1 MSEKETPETIEE
13 QNQVEVSEETQEVK
27 AAEEMQ
33 TSEAE
38 THEEEAA
45 EETQE
50 RAEEAQAEEADIESA
65 AEVPAPKKGLMERRE
80 SFDQSSVP
88 NAHKGY
94 SGTPPIIMLLIV
106 SAFVVVSLI
115 FATAAVVN

>member
-1 MSEKETPETIEE
+1 MSEKVNPEVKEEETQEE
-13 QNQVEVSEETQEVK
+13 VVSEETQEVK
-27 AAEEMQ
+27 AQQSRKQGTQEPQ
-33 TSEAE
+33 
-38 THEEEAA
+38 AA

-50 RAEEAQAEEADIESA
+50 HAEEAQAEEADIESA

-94 SGTPPIIMLLIV
+94 SGTPPVIMLLIISV
-106 SAFVVVSLI
+106 FFLISLI